1 MAEEPFDVVV
11 IGAGPG
17 GYVAAIRAAQLGLKT
32 ALVEKRETLGGTCL
46 NVGCI
51 PSKALLQSSHLFEEA
66 NHTFA
71 DHGIKS
77 GKMTV
82 DVAAMMK
89 RKDSVV
95 GDTVKGIDFLMNKN
109 KITVVTGTGTIT
121 AADEVSVAAGKS
133 KKKQVLKTENIIIAS
148 GSDVA
153 PLPGVDIDEKQ
164 IVSSTGALT
173 LSKVPKTMVVIGAGV
188 IGLEMGSVW
197 RRLGAKVT
205 VVEFLDCVF
214 PGMDGEISKQ
224 AQRIFGKQ
232 GIEFKLSTKVTGAKK
247 TKDGVT
253 LSMESVDG
261 KSKETMQ
268 ADVVLVAIGRRP
280 YIEGLGLDKVG
291 VEVTDRGF
299 VKVDGDY
306 QTNVPGIFAI
316 GDTIGGAMLAHKAE
330 EEGYVCAELI
340 AGQSGHIDYNA
351 IPGVVYTW
359 PEVAGV
365 GKTEEQLKE
374 DGVEYKVGKFP
385 FSANARARANN
396 DTDGFV
402 KILSDKTTDRILGVH
417 IIGPEAGDLIQEA
430 VVAMEFGASAEDLAR
445 TSHGHPGLSEAVKEA
460 ALGAYDKALHI

>member
-1 MAEEPFDVVV
+1 
-11 IGAGPG
+11 
-17 GYVAAIRAAQLGLKT
+17 
-32 ALVEKRETLGGTCL
+32 
-46 NVGCI
+46 
-51 PSKALLQSSHLFEEA
+51 
-66 NHTFA
+66 
-71 DHGIKS
+71 
-77 GKMTV
+77 
-82 DVAAMMK
+82 
-89 RKDSVV
+89 
-95 GDTVKGIDFLMNKN
+95 
-109 KITVVTGTGTIT
+109 
-121 AADEVSVAAGKS
+121 
-133 KKKQVLKTENIIIAS
+133 
-148 GSDVA
+148 
-153 PLPGVDIDEKQ
+153 
-164 IVSSTGALT
+164 
-173 LSKVPKTMVVIGAGV
+173 
-188 IGLEMGSVW
+188 
-197 RRLGAKVT
+197 
-205 VVEFLDCVF
+205 
-214 PGMDGEISKQ
+214 
-224 AQRIFGKQ
+224 
-232 GIEFKLSTKVTGAKK
+232 
-247 TKDGVT
+247 
-253 LSMESVDG
+253 
-261 KSKETMQ
+261 MQ
-268 ADVVLVAIGRRP
+268 ADVMLMAIERRP
-280 YIEGLGLDKVG
+280 YIEGLGLDNVG

-316 GDTIGGAMLAHKAE
+316 GDAIGGAMLAHKAE